1 MDVSCHW
8 VTKVVVKT
16 DEIFSPEAGN
26 FFRTMILVTTNDGE
40 HRITLFPNKRDEPL
54 VLQIE
59 EVTRL

>member
-8 VTKVVVKT
+8 VTKVVVHT
-16 DEIFSPEAGN
+16 DEIASPEAGN
-26 FFRTMILVTTNDGE
+26 FFRTQILVTTKDGE
-40 HRITLFPNKRDEPL
+40 HCITLFPEDRDEPL